1 MIYRELTEKEYADA
15 ENRILY
21 EDNHLLVVNK
31 RAGEIVQADM
41 TQDETLA
48 DFYRAFIAK
57 RNGKEGSVFLGIPH
71 RLDRPVSGVTVF
83 ARTSKALERLNA
95 MFRSGDMHKFYW
107 ALVCS
112 RPVPDSAEL
121 SDWLVRNEKQNK
133 SYIYEGNP
141 EARKDAKLARL
152 KYRTLGHTDRY
163 WLVEVGLLTGRH
175 HQIRCQL
182 AGHGCAIKGDLK
194 YGAPRSNPDGGI
206 CLHARRITFVHPV
219 KKTEMTIEAPLPAS
233 WADIAASALDAGG
246 PSDSRQYNPSG
257 SRGQQ

>member
-57 RNGKEGSVFLGIPH
+57 RNGKEGGVFLGIPH

-175 HQIRCQL
+175 HQIRCQ
-182 AGHGCAIKGDLK
+182 HK
-194 YGAPRSNPDGGI
+194 
-206 CLHARRITFVHPV
+206 
-219 KKTEMTIEAPLPAS
+219 
-233 WADIAASALDAGG
+233 GG
-246 PSDSRQYNPSG
+246 PEIWCASLQSGRRHLPSCQKDNFCASG
-257 SRGQQ
+257 EENGDDDRGPAPCVMGRNRRFRTGCRRSV